1 VEAVGAVP
9 RKCPPVIRGHPRYT
23 SLSDRPPILWPSIS
37 GVDDTSGRKKL
48 PRRFRFAT
56 FPAAL
61 SFAPRGVP
69 TNEKT
74 AAGHRH
80 PSTVSALAARLSQY
94 IHSIPLT
101 RGRQVARQEP
111 GRLTRAELYQE
122 ARRLGIPGRSK
133 MDRHELLEAI
143 QREQGG
149 RSSPRI
155 LDRYRAGLTAV
166 AALRAAAAS
175 HRPWAGRRLTLFA
188 GSGRLASTLRTPR
201 PARVLI
207 LSLAMLATG
216 GLGLM
221 VAYAVSPADEVLAPV
236 LVTNGQTVRL
246 VTVTGPGGTKTLAV
260 TRTKRGKTKL
270 VPVRVLR
277 TVTGPG
283 GTRTTAVQV
292 AGPAITERQVVTQLQ
307 QTTKTQVV
315 TQVEPV
321 TVVMTNVVTQSDTVV
336 VTETV
341 VVEVTTTVPSPPPP
355 PAP

>member
-1 VEAVGAVP
+1 
-9 RKCPPVIRGHPRYT
+9 
-23 SLSDRPPILWPSIS
+23 
-37 GVDDTSGRKKL
+37 VDKRSGRKKL
-48 PRRFRFAT
+48 RRRFRLAT
-56 FPAAL
+56 LPAAL
-61 SFAPRGVP
+61 SFATRAGS
-69 TNEKT
+69 TNEK
-74 AAGHRH
+74 APAGPRQ
-80 PSTVSALAARLSQY
+80 PPTVGALAAWLAEY
-94 IHSIPLT
+94 IHSIQLT
-101 RGRQVARQEP
+101 RRRHVPRPEP

-133 MDRHELLEAI
+133 MDRQELLEAI

-149 RSSPRI
+149 SSSPRI
-155 LDRYRAGLTAV
+155 LDRYRAGVTAV
-166 AALRAAAAS
+166 AGLAAAASS

-188 GSGRLASTLRTPR
+188 GSGRLASMLRTPR

-221 VAYAVSPADEVLAPV
+221 VAYAVSPADDVLAPV

-260 TRTKRGKTKL
+260 TRTKRGKTRL

-292 AGPAITERQVVTQLQ
+292 AGPAITERRVVTQLQ